1 MNISF
6 GEALRRL
13 RMEKGLTQQQLADR
27 LHMDRTSITSWEKG
41 RRMPDVASI
50 SLLADALGV
59 DVVTLM
65 PTVEESD
72 VAPNV
77 LLVDDKPIILK
88 GGILT
93 LREVMPKANVVGFT
107 EPVDVVNFFKQN
119 PVALIFLDIEMGI
132 TNGLDLCRELLHL
145 SPHTNV
151 IYLTAFPEY
160 ALGAWETGA
169 SGFLVKPLEE
179 EKVRQEL
186 LRLRYPVKGLW

>member
-1 MNISF
+1 MAISF

-27 LHMDRTSITSWEKG
+27 LHMDRTSVTSWETG
-41 RRMPDVASI
+41 RRMPDVATI
-50 SLLADALGV
+50 SLLTDAMGV

-65 PTVEESD
+65 DTAEESD
-72 VAPNV
+72 AAPNV
-77 LLVDDKPIILK
+77 VLVDDKPIILR

-93 LREVMPKANVVGFT
+93 LQEVMPKANVAGFT
-107 EPVDVVNFFKQN
+107 EPVDVVNFFKKN
-119 PVALIFLDIEMGI
+119 PVALIFLDIEMGV
-132 TNGLDLCRELLHL
+132 TSGLDLCRELLRL
-145 SPHTNV
+145 SPRTNV

-169 SGFLVKPLEE
+169 SGFLVKPLEA

-186 LRLRYPVKGLW
+186 HRLRYPVRGLW